1 MPLGLGLEFNG
12 AVRATDYSTSGYVTT
27 WRAGATWQ
35 PIEDIRFRV
44 TRSRDIRAPNLNEL
58 FQAGTANTDSVSNPF
73 FNAVT
78 GTATPLNGV
87 VYNTASIGYSGLATG
102 NLNLRPERAD
112 SWNIGGVVSP
122 RFIPGFSASV
132 DYFRIDLEGAIDSL
146 SAQTIINFC
155 FQGRTDVCAAIT
167 QDPANPRPAS

>member
-1 MPLGLGLEFNG
+1 MKEAYLEAVVPLGLGLEFNG

-73 FNAVT
+73 FNPVT
-78 GTATPLNGV
+78 G
-87 VYNTASIGYSGLATG
+87 
-102 NLNLRPERAD
+102 
-112 SWNIGGVVSP
+112 SP
-122 RFIPGFSASV
+122 R
-132 DYFRIDLEGAIDSL
+132 R
-146 SAQTIINFC
+146 
-155 FQGRTDVCAAIT
+155 
-167 QDPANPRPAS
+167 